1 MKENANTQEKEVI
14 PIRLLQAVGALLLFT
29 LLVVGYSRLS
39 DMPLLGVP
47 DASPIVKE
55 VVLDFQK
62 KEDGSIVILN
72 EKGIEMI
79 NSKTGPNGFISVVH
93 DGFSYERKKKN
104 IKENAPVKLVL
115 HEDGRLTIVDDSSSW
130 EMHVNSFGAMNVAVF
145 GQLVN

>member
-47 DASPIVKE
+47 DASPVVKE
-55 VVLDFQK
+55 LVLDFQK

-72 EKGIEMI
+72 EEGIEMI
-79 NSKTGPNGFISVVH
+79 NSKVGSNGFISVVH

-104 IKENAPVKLVL
+104 IRGNTPVKLVL
-115 HEDGRLTIVDDSSSW
+115 HEDGRLTIVDESSSRD
-130 EMHVNSFGAMNVAVF
+130 MHLNSFGAMNVAVF
-145 GQLVN
+145 GQLIN